1 MVGIVEIV
9 LSFIELKYFHGVA
22 TPALLCHKELTA
34 RGFGTQNTPRLVLYG
49 IRDRWLPW
57 TEKSYYRRP
66 YADKEP
72 ARISDDHD
80 LGPDLGSLQC
90 STLIKK
96 HLFLRV
102 AL

>member
-1 MVGIVEIV
+1 M
-9 LSFIELKYFHGVA
+9 
-22 TPALLCHKELTA
+22 
-34 RGFGTQNTPRLVLYG
+34 VLYG

-80 LGPDLGSLQC
+80 LGPDLGS
-90 STLIKK
+90 
-96 HLFLRV
+96 RV
-102 AL
+102 LHSDSIAFISKGCLVILSDFHCIISFPTFNVLETIDISGSCQGFRGFGL